1 MNTSE
6 QTSIPD
12 LRVDALT
19 LSRGGRVLV
28 RDLSLSLKPGEA
40 LVLTGANGSGKTT
53 LLRAIAGLVRPD
65 NGVITA
71 PDCSYLGHADGLKP
85 VETVLD
91 ALSFWAGMDAGG
103 APADDAGRIDEIAGA
118 LGVRPLYL
126 TPCRHLSA
134 GQKRRVAL
142 ARMALKRDAALWLMD
157 EPAAP
162 LDADGKALLADM
174 VADFHKRGGMVMAAT
189 HADLGWKDT
198 RLAEIGA

>member
-1 MNTSE
+1 MSTPQLPIVS
-6 QTSIPD
+6 D

-28 RDLSLSLKPGEA
+28 RDLSFALKPGDA
-40 LVLTGANGSGKTT
+40 LILTGANGSGKTT
-53 LLRAIAGLVRPD
+53 LLRAIASLVRPD

-71 PDCSYLGHADGLKP
+71 PASSYLGHADGLKAS
-85 VETVLD
+85 ETVLEV
-91 ALSFWAGMDAGG
+91 LRFWAGMDASA
-103 APADDAGRIDEIAGA
+103 APDDDAARIDDIASA

-126 TPCRHLSA
+126 TSCRHLSA

-162 LDADGKALLADM
+162 LDTQGKALLADM
-174 VADFHKRGGMVMAAT
+174 VAGFRQRGGMVIAAT

-198 RLAEIGA
+198 QFAEIGA